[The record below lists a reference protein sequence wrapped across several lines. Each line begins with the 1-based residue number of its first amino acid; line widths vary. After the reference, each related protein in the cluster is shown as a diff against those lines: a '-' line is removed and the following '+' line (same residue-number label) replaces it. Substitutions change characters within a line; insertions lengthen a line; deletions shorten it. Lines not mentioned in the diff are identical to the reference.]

1 MKTTDFIKEGYIA
14 DDADAMHKDHE
25 VQMARQ
31 DCYNSAKNAIELH
44 HLLKQVNEMQGLEG
58 WVSEKISLAADYLR
72 TVKEHLEYELMAD
85 AQSVPVFS
93 AESANHKFDE
103 LLSEDSGASC
113 AGGVA
118 AVVAPLGGPVPT
130 AKSSKKARYKN
141 SPMIKRAA
149 FGKGVY

>member
-14 DDADAMHKDHE
+14 DDADSMHKDHE

-58 WVSEKISLAADYLR
+58 WVSEKLALAADYLK
-72 TVKEHLEYELMAD
+72 TVKEYLEYDLMSKQEAM
-85 AQSVPVFS
+85 PVFNM
-93 AESANHKFDE
+93 ESASAQFDE
-103 LLSEDSGASC
+103 LLSEDTC

-118 AVVAPLGGPVPT
+118 AVVAPLGGSVPT
-130 AKSSKKARYKN
+130 AKSSKKKTTYKN
-141 SPMIKRAA
+141 SPVIKRTEI
-149 FGKGVY
+149 GKGIY

>member
-58 WVSEKISLAADYLR
+58 WVSEKLALAADYLK
-72 TVKEHLEYELMAD
+72 TVKEYLEYDMLSQQESM
-85 AQSVPVFS
+85 PVFS
-93 AESANHKFDE
+93 AESAMLKFDE

-118 AVVAPLGGPVPT
+118 AVVAPLGGAVPT
-130 AKSSKKARYKN
+130 SKSKKKATYKN
-141 SPMIKRAA
+141 SPMIKRAQI
-149 FGKGVY
+149 GKGIY